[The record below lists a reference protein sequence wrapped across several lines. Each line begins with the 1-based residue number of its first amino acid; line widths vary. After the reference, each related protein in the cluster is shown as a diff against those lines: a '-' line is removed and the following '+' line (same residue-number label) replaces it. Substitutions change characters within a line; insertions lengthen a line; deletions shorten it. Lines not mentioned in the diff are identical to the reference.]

1 MRTIRS
7 HSESVFEIALEIA
20 RLDHRLAEI
29 AATIALPPDFAEMN
43 EDRIPKDTAA
53 NLWGTI
59 HWVRVDL
66 LSEAIASLRE
76 AVQLTD
82 ANLRDEFRIWRKQH
96 PDVLIDQA
104 CEGVAGEGAKRS

>member
-1 MRTIRS
+1 MRTIRN
-7 HSESVFEIALEIA
+7 HSEAVFEITLEIS

-29 AATIALPPDFAEMN
+29 AATIALPADFAEMN

-59 HWVRVDL
+59 HWVRADL
-66 LSEAIASLRE
+66 LSKAIASLSE

-82 ANLRDEFRIWRKQH
+82 ADLRDEFRIWRKQH
-96 PDVLIDQA
+96 TAVLIDK
-104 CEGVAGEGAKRS
+104 GREGAADEGATTS

>member
-1 MRTIRS
+1 MRTISS
-7 HSESVFEIALEIA
+7 HSEAVFEISLEIT

-66 LSEAIASLRE
+66 LSEASASLLE

-82 ANLRDEFRIWRKQH
+82 ADLRDEFRIWRQQH
-96 PDVLIDQA
+96 PDVLIDQSA
-104 CEGVAGEGAKRS
+104 DGEGATNS

>member
-7 HSESVFEIALEIA
+7 HSEAVFEITLEIA

-59 HWVRVDL
+59 HWVRSDL
-66 LSEAIASLRE
+66 LSETIAYLRE
-76 AVQLTD
+76 AAQLTD
-82 ANLRDEFRIWRKQH
+82 ADLRDQFRT
-96 PDVLIDQA
+96 IDQA
-104 CEGVAGEGAKRS
+104 CEGADGEGAPTS

>member
-7 HSESVFEIALEIA
+7 HSEAVFEITLEIS

-59 HWVRVDL
+59 HWVRADL
-66 LSEAIASLRE
+66 LSEAIAYLRE
-76 AVQLTD
+76 AVQRTD
-82 ANLRDEFRIWRKQH
+82 ADLRDEFRTLR
-96 PDVLIDQA
+96 IDQGR
-104 CEGVAGEGAKRS
+104 EGEGAPTS

>member
-29 AATIALPPDFAEMN
+29 AATIALPADFAEMN
-43 EDRIPKDTAA
+43 EDRIPKDPAA

-59 HWVRVDL
+59 HWVRSDL
-66 LSEAIASLRE
+66 LSEASAYLRE

-82 ANLRDEFRIWRKQH
+82 ADLRDQFRT
-96 PDVLIDQA
+96 IDQA
-104 CEGVAGEGAKRS
+104 CEGAVGEGGPTS

>member
-1 MRTIRS
+1 MRTISS
-7 HSESVFEIALEIA
+7 HSEAVFEIALEIT

-29 AATIALPPDFAEMN
+29 AVTIALPPDFAEMN

-59 HWVRVDL
+59 HWVRADL
-66 LSEAIASLRE
+66 LSDAIASLRE

-82 ANLRDEFRIWRKQH
+82 ADLRDEFRIWRKQH
-96 PDVLIDQA
+96 PEVLIDQA
-104 CEGVAGEGAKRS
+104 REGAAGEGATNS